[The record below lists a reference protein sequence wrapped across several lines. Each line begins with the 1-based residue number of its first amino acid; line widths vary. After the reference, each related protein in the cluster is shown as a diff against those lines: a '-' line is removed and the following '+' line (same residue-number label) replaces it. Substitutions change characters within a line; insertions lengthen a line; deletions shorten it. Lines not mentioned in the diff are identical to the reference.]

1 MVILYSIINPL
12 KDFSKASYMIPR
24 GLASMERVD
33 KILKADNPIV
43 EKQHP
48 QHLPA
53 LDQDIQFNHI
63 TFSYNGQHQVLKD
76 INLRI
81 KKGETIALVGQ
92 SGSGKSTPD
101 STTYREEKS

>member
-33 KILKADNPIV
+33 KILKAPNNIV
-43 EKQHP
+43 EKEKP
-48 QHLPA
+48 QHLSS
-53 LDQDIQFNHI
+53 LNKDIQFNHI
-63 TFSYNGQHQVLKD
+63 TFSYNGQTQVLND

-81 KKGETIALVGQ
+81 KK
-92 SGSGKSTPD
+92 
-101 STTYREEKS
+101 EKRLRWWDKAAPVNQLW